1 MSAEDYNFDWQPCR
15 LPVEEISRESW
26 EFIRY
31 ARAYGHNPKQKER
44 NNNEPIAALRS
55 DPDKRNYIVSNERLK
70 EAGFEAKRSLENGIL
85 ELLKGYRMLGR
96 GPFGN
101 V

>member
-26 EFIRY
+26 EIIRY

-44 NNNEPIAALRS
+44 NNNEPNATLRS
-55 DPDKRNYIVSNERLK
+55 DPDKLISGAPNQSDC
-70 EAGFEAKRSLENGIL
+70 
-85 ELLKGYRMLGR
+85 
-96 GPFGN
+96 
-101 V
+101 